1 MRTPQIEHLAPFAR
15 LLGLK
20 ISRVEEGYCLGGMD
34 VIDELK
40 NIHEAPGREVAKILH
55 GGVVSTLADTCMAFA
70 LASSLDETELPR
82 TLEIKVNYFGAVI
95 SGALACESKIVHKG
109 RTFAALESEITNDGR
124 LVAKASATYGIVRAK
139 DS

>member
-1 MRTPQIEHLAPFAR
+1 MRSPRIEHVAPFTR
-15 LLGLK
+15 LLGLN
-20 ISRVEEGYCLGGMD
+20 ISRVEEGYCLGVMD

-40 NIHEAPGREVAKILH
+40 NIHETPGREAVRILH

-70 LASSLDETELPR
+70 LVSSLEENELPR
-82 TLEIKVNYFGAVI
+82 TLEIKVNYFGAVT
-95 SGALACESKIVHKG
+95 SGVLSCESKIVHKG

-139 DS
+139 DA